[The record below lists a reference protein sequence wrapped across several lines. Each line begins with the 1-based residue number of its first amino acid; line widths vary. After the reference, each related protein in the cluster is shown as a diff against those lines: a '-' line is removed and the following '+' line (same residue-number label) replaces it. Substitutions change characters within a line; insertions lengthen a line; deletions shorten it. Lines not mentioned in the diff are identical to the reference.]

1 VNSDA
6 GFRMSSMWQAIQ
18 PSILCVCSLISASV
32 QAQSPIR
39 PIRIDNRVRSV
50 VYSTDEIYRLHGFVG
65 YQIDLEF
72 ETGETFVG
80 LGAGDVEAVGFAA
93 QDNHLFVKP
102 KASRVRTNL
111 TVLTTRRV
119 YQFDYA
125 VTPPSGSDS
134 DRYDMI
140 YTLRFVYPAPPSEQ
154 KPGTD
159 NRVDAVLDHPAEM
172 LPTNRDYWYCGNVA
186 LKPVAAFDDGVH
198 THLRFGPRAELPA
211 VFVRNDDGTES
222 LLNFNMQ
229 DGELVIYRIARR
241 FIIRRGKLTGCIVNN
256 GFDGGGHTLQSG
268 TVTTEVERAI
278 RGHTP

>member
-1 VNSDA
+1 
-6 GFRMSSMWQAIQ
+6 MWHAIQ
-18 PSILCVCSLISASV
+18 SGILWICLLIGAPAV
-32 QAQSPIR
+32 AQSPSR
-39 PIRIDNRVRSV
+39 QRQIDERVRSV
-50 VYSTDEIYRLHGFVG
+50 VYNVDEIYRLHGFVG

-125 VTPPSGSDS
+125 VTPAGAADN
-134 DRYDMI
+134 DRSEMVYA
-140 YTLRFVYPAPPSEQ
+140 LRFVYPVPASVR
-154 KPGTD
+154 KATAD
-159 NRVDAVLDHPAEM
+159 NTVDNVLDHPNGT
-172 LPTNRDYWYCGNVA
+172 PPINRDYWYCGNVA

-198 THLRFGPRAELPA
+198 THLRFDPRAELPA
-211 VFVRNDDGTES
+211 VFVRNDDGSES

-229 DGELVIYRIARR
+229 DGELVIHRIARR
-241 FIIRRGKLTGCIVNN
+241 YIIRRGRLTGCIVNN
-256 GFDGGGHTLQSG
+256 GFDGGGYTLQSG
-268 TVTTEVERAI
+268 TVTTEVERAT
-278 RGHTP
+278 RGRAP